1 MIRVALLTIL
11 ISLSLQAVTIP
22 NGWSLL
28 GSSSTINLS
37 ENFPDDGNHKL
48 IWSYR
53 NGVWS
58 AYGNTQTLKN
68 AIASNGVSEL
78 SEIEPNIGFWI
89 QNDGNS
95 FNTSLDTNSLGSIE
109 IKSGWNLLG
118 NGSALNLEKFS
129 NFPQLALFW
138 SYQNNQWYPYGNSEA
153 LKQEVSDSAFT
164 PLSTLPENSGFWV
177 LNLGG
182 DILFENSEENGTIFG
197 NLDLPSGFGE
207 VGDLNLSIFNQNQN
221 LVFSSN
227 LIDRN
232 FSFENVPTCSN
243 CIAVLSGTNYLGT
256 GIEKSAI
263 SISISEGTS
272 SELPFPPTILDLQ
285 KTSGDNLQ
293 PDILHTYFDT
303 QNGLLSLNLTVADPE
318 GDAIECEIDW
328 GDGETT
334 KTADC
339 YREEI
344 THKYTSGGMKFPV
357 LRISDQ
363 THSRAIGERV
373 EVEIP
378 TTLARTAPRILAR
391 DVNITENNTPKIQ
404 LVSDELDYN
413 FFKLSFFAFDF
424 DGDNLECN
432 LSIIGEDY
440 NITEFF
446 PSCREQTYEINF
458 QTLGEKAVS
467 MSVTDGHYTDSYSY
481 DVNVTS
487 LLDTQ
492 PTFRSVVV
500 TPSTNR
506 VAKVSG
512 ALAMQVQ
519 SLKIDWGDG
528 NIETFQTFD
537 SFDLNFSK
545 RYALEG
551 TYTLTIEVADENNN
565 TSTGNRE
572 FEVLN
577 NYAPDIEIVDYR
589 ASNGKDITITWEISD
604 RDDDKIVN
612 STLLWGDGDF
622 VEIGTTGT
630 LNNLYLDQPE
640 DALKIVSV
648 DSQGNTRIEELR
660 NRISVPPKIVNL
672 ETEIFRE
679 YVYLFGEMQRSEKDF
694 DINISWGDGNL
705 SNFEAYTD
713 YTLKDEGWHEINL
726 TLTEQGWQTAD
737 LDLEIDRSS
746 LASGVFEDKIY
757 IVGGYDGYDFSSAV
771 EEFRESSLSLS
782 SKSEMPTARGY
793 LGAVGFNGKIY
804 TVGGSGY
811 KWQEFEIYDVATDKW
826 TKANRVPT
834 PRIYMGVE
842 AVNYKVFAIGGF
854 GLDWNEVEIY
864 DIHNSVWTGGRDMPT
879 ARGGLT
885 TTAVESKIYA
895 IGGFSK
901 KDNKYT
907 NKVEVY
913 DTILNTWTTVSSL
926 QTPRAYHTS
935 FYYNNKIYVVGGV
948 GLIDGVETYLDTVE
962 IFDLET
968 EKWSYGENLSSPRAY
983 ATGSL
988 ILDRNGRVG
997 RYYLFGGKKSDYERI
1012 GLVELYSPDYSYVE
1026 NNSTFINFRDGSL
1039 YLEALSH
1046 KYSQDGNYTATV
1058 KFIDRDFLIAKKS
1071 FNIEIDRSSKIDL
1084 SKLVIERNN
1093 ELRELIFSGEVSFKD
1108 TNITSAKIYWG
1119 DSVVNIYDFDEF
1131 NISKL
1136 FYVDDVNV
1144 TFEFT
1149 DHLGETVR
1157 FEKVIWIESELPKI
1171 DQAPPEL
1178 VFSENNI
1185 SFPIHIID
1193 RLSGVT
1199 HYKLSDQNN
1208 SIDGE
1213 WIEVDNF
1220 EQDQNA
1226 TGYDIPGEGNIT
1238 IHIDD
1243 LNDSRRYFIYL
1254 KDEAEN
1260 ISDLNDSEIY
1270 TFDPKDKGI
1279 LDIIYDITAPK
1290 QRLFSPTGTL
1300 SAETGYMWKYI
1311 YSSNMYMQDDYKIN
1325 KGYFGFEENKSNR
1338 KYFDINLSDAN
1349 LSIEYNV
1356 TSFYVEGPESDCNL
1370 SEDFNFTA
1378 SAISDVCT
1386 FTMDSNTSYYI
1397 VVRNQKTKEVLQ
1409 SYNADFK
1416 EEANRLYYLE
1426 LIDFAGHTFEK
1437 MFFTDTNGVIRD
1449 DRKAPEVNGTLS
1461 FPSTQTGS
1469 KELYYEMLEDTGTE
1483 KFHEVHEDYVGN
1495 VPLRFN
1501 DRNITIEVSFKDDY
1515 SGVTEYAVSTY
1526 NDMIEKTQV
1535 WHEFTGR
1542 TLDQNGTIYHILDI
1556 EDGDHNLYFQ
1566 LRDLAKNET
1575 LGFEMN
1581 ITLDTTKP
1589 EPTFIPFVQNM
1600 TIKLEAKDNIEL
1612 GSWYFGE
1619 ESSPADSEF
1628 LNLDSSLKETTVYQ
1642 DFNFLYGKTYYG
1654 IMRDGFG
1661 HQFKKEFDSTDTKY
1675 FIDDTAPTIISG
1687 LDVLV
1692 PETNES
1698 KFFLTIASEDNFYG
1712 VNAYA
1717 VTTSSEMPEKWVNGD
1732 GNYTRDLRMYDTNQT
1747 FTFWLRDIGG
1757 NIGSVTKEV
1766 VFDNIA
1772 PTAKFIPNVA
1782 DEEAIVVGLDNWKLK
1797 SFYFGTNRNPSDSD
1811 FVEFYEEHSHEM
1823 NETIF
1828 NFDFESNTTYYGFV
1842 RDYIGYTSD
1851 EFRLTEA
1858 NLTDTTPAIIR
1869 DMNYTNITND
1879 GLISFD
1885 LYALDDFS
1893 PLNLY
1898 KIGEN
1903 GSWEDWGTDPI
1914 TNGTYQIHLDG
1925 NLTYNLNVYVRDES
1939 NNTSLPYP
1947 IIIYFDEAVPSLSW
1961 RSGAEMPDNLKNMAV
1976 ATSGDYIYTFTG
1988 ESETLREEIYKYDF
2002 STDTW
2007 SSISDEVSI
2016 PRKNSFAIELNSK
2029 IYLIGGFDG
2038 LYHREDIEVFD
2049 VATET
2054 LSDGDD
2060 LTTWRTPSGVVE
2072 ANSSI
2077 FVAGGVNEDGNITSI
2092 EKSTTAT
2099 GGWTE
2104 LDGSLSE
2111 NYKNYS
2117 VISFDDDIYTIGG
2130 ENSNGV
2136 SNELTK
2142 LGATSSTSQFS
2153 VARTEHNSIVL
2164 DGKIYVLGGID
2175 ENGTLLDRGERN
2187 ISTTTWENLPPIPS
2201 PRKGFGL
2208 ATLDE
2213 SIFLLG
2219 GESENGNPLSDVDI
2233 LQTKI
2238 FSLNPNGNSVR
2249 LVAEDN
2255 LYLSEYYFGTTQVPA
2270 DSDFTVFH
2278 TENNERESNWTVS
2291 KVDLNISISSSGTYY
2306 GILRDVAGNERNE
2319 TVVIP

>member
-1 MIRVALLTIL
+1 LIRVYLLTIL
-11 ISLSLQAVTIP
+11 ISLSLQAVTIQ

-37 ENFPDDGNHKL
+37 EKFPDDGNHKL
-48 IWSYR
+48 IWSYKD
-53 NGVWS
+53 GIWS
-58 AYGNTQTLKN
+58 AYGNTAFLKN
-68 AIASNGVSEL
+68 AITTNGVSEL
-78 SEIEPNIGFWI
+78 SEIEQNIGFWI
-89 QNDGNS
+89 QNSGNS
-95 FNTSLDTNSLGSIE
+95 FDVSLAKDSLNSLE
-109 IKSGWNLLG
+109 VKSGWNLLG
-118 NGSALNLEKFS
+118 NGSALNLETFS

-138 SYQNNQWYPYGNSEA
+138 SYQNGQWYPYGNSPT
-153 LKQEVSDSAFT
+153 LKEEVEDSSFSS
-164 PLSTLPENSGFWV
+164 LSTIPENSGFWV

-182 DILFENSEENGTIFG
+182 DLILEDLSDETNGTIFG
-197 NLDLPSGFGE
+197 TLSLPSGFGGVE
-207 VGDLNLSIFNQNQN
+207 DLNISIFDQTQN
-221 LVFSSN
+221 LIFSSN

-232 FSFENVPTCSN
+232 FSFQNVPTCLN

-256 GIEKSAI
+256 EIKQNAVAV
-263 SISISEGTS
+263 SIAERTS
-272 SELPFPPTILDLQ
+272 LELPFPPTILDLQ

-303 QNGLLSLNLTVADPE
+303 ENGLLSLNLTVADPE

-334 KTADC
+334 EITDC

-344 THKYTSGGMKFPV
+344 THQYSSGGMQFPV

-373 EVEIP
+373 EIEAP
-378 TTLARTAPRILAR
+378 TTLLRTNPRILAR
-391 DVNITENNTPKIQ
+391 DVNVSENNTPKIQ

-458 QTLGEKAVS
+458 KTLGEKSVS

-487 LLDTQ
+487 LLDSQ

-512 ALAMQVQ
+512 ALAMQVK

-528 NIETFQTFD
+528 NIETFETFD

-565 TSTGNRE
+565 TSTGTRE
-572 FEVLN
+572 FEVLT
-577 NYAPDIEIVDYR
+577 NYAPDVEIVDYR
-589 ASNGKDITITWEISD
+589 ASNGRDITITWEISD
-604 RDDDKIVN
+604 RDDDKVLN

-630 LNNLYLDQPE
+630 LNHTYLEQPE
-640 DALKIVSV
+640 EALKIVSV

-660 NRISVPPKIVNL
+660 NRITVPPKIVSL
-672 ETEIFRE
+672 DSEIFRE
-679 YVYLFGEMQRSEKDF
+679 YFYLFGEIQRSEKDF
-694 DINISWGDGNL
+694 DINISWGDGNI
-705 SNFEAYTD
+705 SNFEAYTN

-726 TLTEQGWQTAD
+726 TLTEQGWQQAE
-737 LDLEIDRSS
+737 LDLEVDRSS

-757 IVGGYDGYDFSSAV
+757 IVGGYDGENFSSAV
-771 EEFRESSLSLS
+771 EEFSESSLSLS

-793 LGAVGFNGKIY
+793 LGAVGFDGKIY

-826 TKANRVPT
+826 SVGNKMPT

-842 AVNYKVFAIGGF
+842 AVNYKIFAIGGF

-864 DIHNSVWTGGRDMPT
+864 DIHNKVWTGGKDMPT

-885 TTAVESKIYA
+885 TTAVENNIYA

-901 KDNKYT
+901 QDNKYS

-913 DTILNTWTTVSSL
+913 DSILNVWTSVSSL
-926 QTPRAYHTS
+926 KTPRAYHTS
-935 FYYNNKIYVVGGV
+935 FYYNNKIYVIGGV
-948 GLIDGVETYLDTVE
+948 GLVDGVETYLDTVE

-968 EKWSYGENLSSPRAY
+968 GEWSYGENLSSPRAY

-988 ILDRNGRVG
+988 ILDKNGRVG
-997 RYYLFGGKKSDYERI
+997 RYYLFGGKKSDYERV

-1026 NNSTFINFRDGSL
+1026 NNSTYLNFNDGSL
-1039 YLEALSH
+1039 YIDALSH
-1046 KYSQDGNYTATV
+1046 KYSQDGNYTAIV
-1058 KFIDRDFLIAKKS
+1058 KFIDRDFLISKKS
-1071 FNIEIDRSSKIDL
+1071 FDVVIDRSSKIDL
-1084 SKLVIERNN
+1084 SKLVIERDNSI
-1093 ELRELIFSGEVSFKD
+1093 REISLSGEVGFKD

-1119 DSVVNIYDFDEF
+1119 DSSVNIYDFDEF

-1136 FYVDDVNV
+1136 FYKDDVNV
-1144 TFEFT
+1144 TFEFK

-1157 FEKVIWIESELPKI
+1157 YEKVIWIESELPKI

-1208 SIDGE
+1208 SIEGD
-1213 WIEVDNF
+1213 WLPIENF
-1220 EQDQNA
+1220 QQDKNS

-1238 IHIDD
+1238 ISIND
-1243 LNDSRRYFIYL
+1243 LNNSTRYFIYL

-1270 TFDPKDKGI
+1270 VVEPKDKGI
-1279 LDIIYDITAPK
+1279 VDIIYDITAPK
-1290 QRLFSPTGTL
+1290 QKLFSPIGALT
-1300 SAETGYMWKYI
+1300 SESGYMWKYI

-1325 KGYFGFEENKSNR
+1325 KGYFGYESNASKR

-1356 TSFYVEGPESDCNL
+1356 TSFYVQDGDCDLNEDNL
-1370 SEDFNFTA
+1370 VNLVQDGACQYTT
-1378 SAISDVCT
+1378 DT
-1386 FTMDSNTSYYI
+1386 NTSYYV
-1397 VVRNQKTKEVLQ
+1397 VVRDQRTKEIIN
-1409 SYNADFK
+1409 SYEGDFQ
-1416 EEANRLYYLE
+1416 EQANQLYYLE
-1426 LIDFAGHTFEK
+1426 LIDFVGLKLEK
-1437 MFFTDTNGVIRD
+1437 MFFTDANGVIRD
-1449 DRKAPEVNGTLS
+1449 DRTAPEVNGTLS
-1461 FPSTQTGS
+1461 FPTTQAGA
-1469 KELYYEMLEDTGTE
+1469 KELYYEMLETD
-1483 KFHEVHEDYVGN
+1483 KFHEVHESSVADT
-1495 VPLRFN
+1495 PLRF
-1501 DRNITIEVSFKDDY
+1501 DEKNITIELNFKDDY
-1515 SGVTEYAVSTY
+1515 SGVTEYAISTY
-1526 NDMIEKTQV
+1526 SDMVGKTQT
-1535 WHEFTGR
+1535 WHEFTDR
-1542 TLDQNGTIYHILDI
+1542 TLDANKTIYHILDM
-1556 EDGDHNLYFQ
+1556 EDGHHSLYFQ

-1642 DFNFLYGKTYYG
+1642 DFNFVYGKTYYG

-1675 FIDDTAPTIISG
+1675 FIDDTAPTIVSG
-1687 LDVLV
+1687 LEAL
-1692 PETNES
+1692 PTETNGS
-1698 KFFLTIASEDNFYG
+1698 KFFLTIKSEDNFYG

-1717 VTTSSEMPEKWVNGD
+1717 VTTSSTIPDKWVNGD

-1757 NIGSVTKEV
+1757 NIGSIEKVI
-1766 VFDNIA
+1766 VFDDIK
-1772 PTAKFIPNVA
+1772 PIAKFVPDVA
-1782 DEEAIVVGLDNWKLK
+1782 NEEVKIVASDNHKLK

-1811 FVEFYEEHSHEM
+1811 FEEFYEEHSHEM

-1842 RDYIGYTSD
+1842 RDYVGYTSD

-1869 DMNYTNITND
+1869 DMNYTNITNS

-1903 GSWEDWGTDPI
+1903 GSWQNWGTDPI

-1947 IIIYFDEAVPSLSW
+1947 ITIYFDEIIPSLSW

-1976 ATSGDYIYTFTG
+1976 ATSGDSIYTFTG
-1988 ESETLREEIYKYDF
+1988 ESESLRGEIYKYDF

-2016 PRKNSFAIELNSK
+2016 PRRNSFAVELNSK
-2029 IYLIGGFDG
+2029 IYIIGGYDG
-2038 LYHREDIEVFD
+2038 LYHREDIEIFD

-2077 FVAGGVNEDGNITSI
+2077 FVVGGVNEDGNITSI
-2092 EKSTTAT
+2092 EKSTSAT
-2099 GGWTE
+2099 GDWAE

-2111 NYKNYS
+2111 NYKDYS

-2153 VARTEHNSIVL
+2153 IARKEHNSIVL

-2219 GESENGNPLSDVDI
+2219 GESEDGNPLSNVDI

-2238 FSLNPNGNSVR
+2238 FSLNPDGSSVR

-2255 LYLSEYYFGTTQVPA
+2255 FYLSEYYFGTTQVPA
-2270 DSDFTVFH
+2270 DTDYISFH
-2278 TENNERESNWTVS
+2278 TENSERESNWSVS